1 MWLPFSCR
9 MLGKSGVYLYPRG
22 LRSGSS
28 FQNSEETTEGAFS
41 SEEMPAPGRLT
52 EGDTLQSDDYPSV
65 KKRLREVPLPFQS
78 LPSSLCHL
86 LNSSPLIR
94 SIQVEFVLLGFITWY
109 CVCWEESGRGSAHSG
124 AGCSDSD
131 HRRFCAGCPSPSKSS
146 IPSPKQQAVCL
157 HSATFGMH
165 EHGCRERGGGFLKK
179 VQGLRKR
186 HLTRLPSSRN
196 PLP

>member
-1 MWLPFSCR
+1 MIQRHSFSLPVPQP
-9 MLGKSGVYLYPRG
+9 LP
-22 LRSGSS
+22 LRQ
-28 FQNSEETTEGAFS
+28 F
-41 SEEMPAPGRLT
+41 PAPQRSFVQESTSSSGFIFVPFCFPPVSPPQKKTREQSKWPGSPRHTQRLT
-52 EGDTLQSDDYPSV
+52 
-65 KKRLREVPLPFQS
+65 
-78 LPSSLCHL
+78 
-86 LNSSPLIR
+86 
-94 SIQVEFVLLGFITWY
+94 